1 MKISF
6 MTFSCPEWDLDT
18 ILKKGREYGFEGVE
32 PRVEV
37 GHKHGIELGL
47 SKTEIAEI
55 KRKVRDSG
63 LALSCLAISTSYSS
77 SDEDEYRQKI
87 ENCKKHAL
95 LAENLGIGLMR
106 VFGGLIPEPKEA
118 NREKYYDRIAKG
130 LAETGRFAHQHGV
143 TLCLETH
150 DDFCRVKNAAEILKR
165 ADAPGLS
172 VNWDFTHSILSGD
185 EPEEV
190 YPLVKGR
197 VTHLHTRDCKY
208 KGQGSN
214 PLPAKKLEYLRED
227 IYKDWDYATIGLGEG
242 DMPVR
247 EVMNIMLADNFT
259 GFFSLEKS
267 DWKPE
272 FSLPRDA
279 ANFRALLKE
288 IREHSS
294 KN

>member
-6 MTFSCPEWDLDT
+6 MTFSCPDWNLDT
-18 ILKKGREYGFEGVE
+18 ILKKGKEYGFDGVE

-55 KRKVRDSG
+55 RQKVQDSG
-63 LALSCLAISTSYSS
+63 MAISCLAISAAYSS
-77 SDEDEYRQKI
+77 PKEDEYRRNI
-87 ENCKKHAL
+87 ENCKKHAV
-95 LAENLGIGLMR
+95 LAGSLGIGLIR
-106 VFGGLIPEPKEA
+106 VFGGLIPEPKEE

-130 LAETGRFAHQHGV
+130 LAECGRFSYEHGV

-165 ADAPGLS
+165 AGIPGLS
-172 VNWDFTHSILSGD
+172 INWDFTHSILCGD
-185 EPEEV
+185 EPKEV

-197 VTHLHTRDCKY
+197 VSHLHSRDCKY
-208 KGQGSN
+208 KGQGN

-227 IYKDWDYATIGLGEG
+227 IYKDWDYVMVGLGEG

-247 EVMNIMLADNFT
+247 EVMSIMLADNFS

-279 ANFRALLKE
+279 ANFHALLKT
-288 IREHSS
+288 ISGNSH
-294 KN
+294 KI